1 MGLSLPGKIERIF
14 AKEDN
19 FDISGFCRTELLTA
33 DLVKELAHMSRDERE
48 TLLEKGYGFSWFKT
62 DTSDGILW
70 KRVSHGKLHYTLKI
84 YFNSQYAKEIE
95 NMKTRL
101 EEDKEE

>member
-14 AKEDN
+14 AKQDN
-19 FDISGFCRTELLTA
+19 FDVSGFCRTEILTA
-33 DLVKELAHMSRDERE
+33 DFLKELSRMSREDRE
-48 TLLEKGYGFSWFKT
+48 ELLRRGYGFSWFKT
-62 DTSDGILW
+62 NTSDGIIW
-70 KRVSHGKLHYTLKI
+70 KRVNHGKLHYTLKI

-95 NMKTRL
+95 NMKMIL